1 MSSPFEEAAADARHR
16 GPSGVTVATL
26 SQFSTTGTI
35 IIYSDR
41 VVPAETMLQPDRSH
55 LEEWASLLGEDV
67 SEELLDDESGTWLPS
82 ESKYRGD
89 HAE

>member
-1 MSSPFEEAAADARHR
+1 
-16 GPSGVTVATL
+16 
-26 SQFSTTGTI
+26 
-35 IIYSDR
+35 
-41 VVPAETMLQPDRSH
+41 MLQPDSSH

-82 ESKYRGD
+82 ESEYRGD